1 VAGFALEVVG
11 EAAPVGRLDRQNR
24 AVLVL
29 AVPDEHPSDA
39 GRTRDL
45 DALAAVAPAV
55 AGGAPAG
62 AVHVVHRCSATLL
75 IRSREAPRG
84 SASDRSRSNACAAL
98 LTSAG
103 FSIVMP
109 STAVSA

>member
-1 VAGFALEVVG
+1 MLKRGRFALEVVG

-45 DALAAVAPAV
+45 DALAAVAP
-55 AGGAPAG
+55 
-62 AVHVVHRCSATLL
+62 L
-75 IRSREAPRG
+75 
-84 SASDRSRSNACAAL
+84 
-98 LTSAG
+98 
-103 FSIVMP
+103 
-109 STAVSA
+109 